1 MTTLNAAVA
10 EQLLDFKALLDVE
23 LAAGKPLNIAVM
35 DVLKPIIA
43 SIIDVVCF
51 DGNGYAPEWTEEARM
66 RGLDVE
72 TSVPEMIKQFTMPSS
87 VEMFAKTGVYSFKEL
102 EARNEVKWEMYI
114 KKVQIE
120 SRVMVRMAINHIIP
134 AALDYKTRLLKEVAL
149 SQGVFGDASGCTV
162 ELGLINQINSYIE
175 EISSKAEAMKKARKM
190 ANSIE
195 DLYQRAVAY
204 HKIAEALGELRRPI
218 DKLEER
224 VDNRTWPLPKYR
236 ELLFIN

>member
-1 MTTLNAAVA
+1 W
-10 EQLLDFKALLDVE
+10 Q
-23 LAAGKPLNIAVM
+23 
-35 DVLKPIIA
+35 
-43 SIIDVVCF
+43 
-51 DGNGYAPEWTEEARM
+51 EEARL
-66 RGLDVE
+66 RGLDTE
-72 TSVPEMIKQFTMPSS
+72 TSVPEMIKQFTTPSS
-87 VEMFAKTGVYSFKEL
+87 VEMFSKTGVYSLKEL

-134 AALDYKTRLLKEVAL
+134 AALDYKSRLLKEVAL
-149 SQGVFGDASGCTV
+149 SHGVFGDPSGCAV

-175 EISSKAEAMKKARKM
+175 EISARADAMKKARKM

-195 DLYQRAVAY
+195 DLYERAVAY
-204 HKIAEALGELRRPI
+204 HEIAEALNDLRRPI

>member
-1 MTTLNAAVA
+1 MR
-10 EQLLDFKALLDVE
+10 
-23 LAAGKPLNIAVM
+23 
-35 DVLKPIIA
+35 VL
-43 SIIDVVCF
+43 V
-51 DGNGYAPEWTEEARM
+51 
-66 RGLDVE
+66 VE
-72 TSVPEMIKQFTMPSS
+72 TSVPEMIKVFSHPES
-87 VEMFAKTGVYSFKEL
+87 VEMFKKTGVYSLMEL

-134 AALDYKTRLLKEVAL
+134 AALDYKHRLLKEVAL
-149 SQGVFGDASGCTV
+149 SQEVFGDTSGCSV

-175 EISSKAEAMKKARKM
+175 DISAKSEAMKKARKM
-190 ANSIE
+190 ANSID

-204 HKIAEALGELRRPI
+204 HGIAEALNDLHRPI

-236 ELLFIN
+236 ELLFIS